1 MWTKV
6 RSAKSIFINFKGNIN
21 PIVSLQK
28 VVVFFFDVSMVGFL
42 SIFFCELYLKCMRE
56 NWKKVILAFFQRNE

>member
-1 MWTKV
+1 MWTKI
-6 RSAKSIFINFKGNIN
+6 RSAKSIFLISNETLIQSFPSKK
-21 PIVSLQK
+21 LF
-28 VVVFFFDVSMVGFL
+28 FFFDVSMVGFL